1 MGETSAK
8 SMRGSGME
16 DVIFSGTSNRPA
28 KNISEV
34 SILIE
39 NKDKDG
45 PLQYREIEEVLVTR
59 RIERDKGSKYFMNG
73 KEVRA
78 RDAQTFFADLSTGAH
93 SPSLNQPRKNWDARY
108 IKTF

>member
-1 MGETSAK
+1 MVHGRNSAK

-34 SILIE
+34 SIQIDNL
-39 NKDKDG
+39 DKDEST
-45 PLQYREIEEVLVTR
+45 QYNDLDEIIISR

-73 KEVRA
+73 KEV
-78 RDAQTFFADLSTGAH
+78 GAKMLKLLQIFLLELICPH
-93 SPSLNQPRKNWDARY
+93 
-108 IKTF
+108 